1 MLHNY
6 MESQTSYIAQ
16 MNEEEKIIFLKI
28 LANLACSDGRFGDD
42 EKELINHMTVMM
54 NISTSKMPEIL
65 KKETLENLI
74 EEAKHIK
81 NRQVAM
87 HLIKEACLLS
97 NIDGNMSLQEVEY
110 VGKIGLA
117 MGLDLEKIEKISQ
130 WVIDH
135 LIWLEEEKAI
145 FEQV

>member
-1 MLHNY
+1 MSYNY

-16 MNEEEKIIFLKI
+16 MSEEEKIIFLKI
-28 LANLACSDGRFGDD
+28 LANLACRDGHFEDD
-42 EKELINHMTVMM
+42 EKELINHMTVML
-54 NISTSKMPEIL
+54 NISTSQMPEIL

-87 HLIKEACLLS
+87 HLIKETCLLS
-97 NIDGNMSLQEVEY
+97 NIDGNMSIEEVEY

-117 MGLDLEKIEKISQ
+117 MGLDLEKIEQISQ

-145 FEQV
+145 FEEV